1 MSMVWIRLEVGVES
15 QGVDDKCT
23 RQIVVFETNQP
34 NLGVSMEEGGAI
46 SEVAC
51 MGEEESLTNCEPL
64 SSIAPLG
71 LELSMEMYKDNEVLG
86 LGSKLDV
93 SSWVKHRIPG
103 FSKVVGL
110 SVNRHERL
118 CIDYLQRLEREMEV
132 VIERRKKA
140 TANQKATSS
149 TGKGKR
155 ELRNLI
161 SSINYDG
168 REGVGSVVE
177 EVVEN

>member
-1 MSMVWIRLEVGVES
+1 
-15 QGVDDKCT
+15 
-23 RQIVVFETNQP
+23 
-34 NLGVSMEEGGAI
+34 MEEGGAS

-51 MGEEESLTNCEPL
+51 LGEEESWTDCNPI
-64 SSIAPLG
+64 STIAPPG
-71 LELSMEMYKDNEVLG
+71 LDLSIEMHKDNEVLG
-86 LGSKLDV
+86 LGSRLDV

-118 CIDYLQRLEREMEV
+118 CIDYLQRLKREMEV